1 MKLFVNTVTKEC
13 GMYDPSDLDDGNWIE
28 APKGTQ
34 AVYVPNGIECDPIHF
49 YKIKDGVL
57 LLWCEE
63 NWYVSTYTPELLTKS
78 RFMTHLWGTL
88 PDFEF

>member
-13 GMYDPSDLDDGNWIE
+13 GMYNPSDLDDGNWIE

-34 AVYVPNGIECDPIHF
+34 AVYMSSLSNSELF
-49 YKIKDGVL
+49 YKVEDGVL
-57 LLWCEE
+57 LLWCLDEWLE
-63 NWYVSTYTPELLTKS
+63 SNMTPSSLSSSSLI
-78 RFMTHLWGTL
+78 THLWGTL